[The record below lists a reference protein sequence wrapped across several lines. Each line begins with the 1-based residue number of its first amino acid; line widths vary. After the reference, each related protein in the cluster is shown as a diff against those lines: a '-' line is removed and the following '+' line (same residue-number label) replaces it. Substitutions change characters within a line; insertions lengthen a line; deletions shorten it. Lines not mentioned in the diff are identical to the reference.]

1 MLVDFD
7 LDHFLALE
15 QISRSRKSNLVKLRS
30 F

>member
-15 QISRSRKSNLVKLRS
+15 QTSSSRKSNLLKPSS